1 MNLAK
6 VTQEN
11 YQNEKIQR
19 ESMLLKTID
28 ALKEEFSLQTET
40 KAKENEEKL
49 LQLSQNYILEK
60 QRLEKTIEIL
70 KENQKEAK

>member
-1 MNLAK
+1 
-6 VTQEN
+6 
-11 YQNEKIQR
+11 
-19 ESMLLKTID
+19 MLLKTID
-28 ALKEEFSLQTET
+28 ALKEEFSLQTEA

-70 KENQKEAK
+70 K